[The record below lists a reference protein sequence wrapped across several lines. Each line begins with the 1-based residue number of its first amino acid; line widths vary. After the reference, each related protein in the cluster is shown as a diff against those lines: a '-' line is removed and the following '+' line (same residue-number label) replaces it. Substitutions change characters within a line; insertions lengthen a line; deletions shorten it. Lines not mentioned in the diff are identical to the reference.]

1 MQMLRGKKH
10 IKEASVA
17 GAKRA
22 RGEVRSGKPVGFS
35 QEAEEMR
42 WGEKVHEVEE
52 PGEANCR

>member
-42 WGEKVHEVEE
+42 
-52 PGEANCR
+52 